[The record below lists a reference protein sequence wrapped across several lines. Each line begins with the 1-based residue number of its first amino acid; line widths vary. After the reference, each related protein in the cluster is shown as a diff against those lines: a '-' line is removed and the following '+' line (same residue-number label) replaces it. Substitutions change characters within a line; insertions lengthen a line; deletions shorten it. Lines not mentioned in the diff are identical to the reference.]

1 MNDLQ
6 ILVVDDM
13 PNWRRELQKILCE
26 IGDDVH
32 VDVAPNYGAASEWV
46 ASKSYDLAV
55 IDLALLGTPADLR
68 ESDQLGMDLLQV
80 LRESRSNRDCGLIV
94 LTGYGTNART
104 RQALRDYAAFDF
116 VEKDKFNA
124 RQFVETARAAILDA
138 YLKQAAAKASARYRL
153 TVTFG
158 REHLIGSELVGPD
171 RKAIYAADTPLRFDM
186 EDLARRTDN
195 LDLLIRQGGPE
206 VWRPEARAIGVAVYT
221 TLAKD
226 QRILGDLVTARALAQ
241 RFSDLWLQ
249 FSGPSVGLGVPFE
262 LLRDGNDAL
271 GLAHILT
278 RRLAQTGASLS
289 RKPEPF
295 HDFLKS
301 LLDVGERLRI
311 LIVGANSDGAIPS
324 AEVEATTLAD
334 EIKTSL
340 GCLGIRH
347 TIDLLVGDAANY
359 GRIRESL
366 REGRYHIFHY
376 AGHGWHE
383 QTLPELS
390 GLVLR
395 HADGVRLLTSAE
407 LNLLIRDTELRL
419 VYLSCC
425 LGAQTAARVGRG
437 DFHGTLEAIAR
448 SDVPFVLGYRWTVAD
463 RPAARLAGDFYR
475 SLWRAFSPGEALLHA
490 RISASMEAK
499 GRDDETWASPVLVT
513 QNL

>member
-1 MNDLQ
+1 MNDLR
-6 ILVVDDM
+6 ILVVDDK
-13 PNWRRELQKILCE
+13 PNWRRELQKILSE
-26 IGDDVH
+26 IGDGVH
-32 VDVAPNYGAASEWV
+32 VDVAPNYSAASEWV
-46 ASKSYDLAV
+46 ASRSYDLAV
-55 IDLALLGTPADLR
+55 VDLALSGDWADAR
-68 ESDQLGMDLLQV
+68 EADQQGMDLLRL
-80 LRESRSNRDCGLIV
+80 LRDSRRNRDCGLIV

-116 VEKDKFNA
+116 VEKDRFEA
-124 RQFVETARAAILDA
+124 GQFVETARAAIRDA
-138 YLKQAAAKASARYRL
+138 YLKQAAARATTRYRL
-153 TVTFG
+153 TITFG
-158 REHLIGSELVGPD
+158 REHLIGSELIGPD
-171 RKAIYAADTPLRFDM
+171 RRAIYGADTPLRFDV
-186 EDLARRTDN
+186 EDLARRADN

-226 QRILGDLVTARALAQ
+226 QRILGDLVAARALAQ

-278 RRLAQTGASLS
+278 RRLTQTGVSLS

-295 HDFLKS
+295 YDFLKS
-301 LLDVGERLRI
+301 LLDEGERLRI

-334 EIKTSL
+334 EIKASL
-340 GCLGIRH
+340 GRLGIRH

-359 GRIRESL
+359 GRIRKSL
-366 REGRYHIFHY
+366 REGHYHIFHY

-383 QTLPELS
+383 QASPEFS
-390 GLVLR
+390 GLVLCDGDGLR
-395 HADGVRLLTSAE
+395 ILTAAD
-407 LNLLIRDTELRL
+407 LNLLVRDTDLRL

-425 LGAQTAARVGRG
+425 LGAQTASHVGRG
-437 DFHGTLEAIAR
+437 DFYGTLEALAR
-448 SDVPFVLGYRWTVAD
+448 GDVPFVLGYRWTVAD
-463 RPAARLAGDFYR
+463 RPAARLVGDFYR

-499 GRDDETWASPVLVT
+499 GRDDETWASPVLVA